1 MFDPISLRQKALDQ
15 SRKII
20 HIDMDSFF
28 ASVEMRDHPEWRNIA
43 LAVGGDPGRRG
54 VLSTCNYM
62 ARKFGVKSA
71 MASAYALRLC
81 PELLI
86 VPGRMSAYK
95 EASRKVHEILSRF
108 SDNIEP
114 MSLDEAYLDVTDSK
128 HFGGSATLIA
138 QEIRKEIAR
147 HTQLSASAGI
157 APNKFLAKMA
167 SEWNKPNGQFTISP
181 DQINAFMLQLP
192 LSKLPGI
199 GAKTAISLERHG
211 FKNCSDIQAS
221 DLFSLRRKYGSWAH
235 RLYELSFGYDDNEI
249 ESHWL
254 RKSLGVEETFEKDLS
269 PDECSTQLFDLYDEM
284 NRRLARYIQKEP
296 SARTVKAFV
305 KIKTHDFKQHT
316 FERVLDTTSI
326 KAPQLEQYS
335 LMLGDLLGRYQTSVR
350 LIGLGVRLCY
360 QEGPEQ
366 LDIDYNPAMQA

>member
-28 ASVEMRDHPEWRNIA
+28 ASVEMRDNPEWRNIA

-86 VPGRMSAYK
+86 VPGRMNAYR
-95 EASRKVHEILSRF
+95 EASQKVHEILSRF

-157 APNKFLAKMA
+157 GPNKFLAKMA

-181 DQINAFMLQLP
+181 NQINAFMLQLP

-211 FKNCSDIQAS
+211 LKNCRDIQAS
-221 DLFSLRRKYGSWAH
+221 DLFSLRRKYGNWAH

-284 NRRLARYIQKEP
+284 NRRLARYIKKEP

-316 FERVLDTTSI
+316 FERVLDATSI

-335 LMLGDLLGRYQTSVR
+335 LMLGDLLARYQTSVR